1 MRRTEKNLL
10 LLTALFVSALVTSNM
25 VSGKL
30 VDFGIATIPG
40 GVVCYVPTFLFSD
53 VVGEVWGEE
62 QANRLVKIGFASQC
76 FASVL
81 VLLAQI
87 LPAKDASVQS
97 AYELLL
103 GKSLWFTVAGLL
115 AYVLSQSVD
124 VVIFHRLKAKQKSR
138 KWLRNNLS
146 TMVSQG
152 IDTLVF
158 LGVSFG
164 LGSGWLW
171 NGQIGALG
179 SMIVAQYLVKTLF
192 ALFDTPIFY
201 FLTRHDNQQRR
212 KRYGNMEH
220 AEEQL
225 WSGRPGDTLDL

>member
-1 MRRTEKNLL
+1 MRKTEKNLL

-40 GVVCYVPTFLFSD
+40 GVVCYAATFLFSD

-124 VVIFHRLKAKQKSR
+124 VVIFHRLKATQKSR

-152 IDTLVF
+152 IDTLWAWKRVA
-158 LGVSFG
+158 LEWANRCFG
-164 LGSGWLW
+164 IHDSGSISRKDL
-171 NGQIGALG
+171 IRLIRYAD
-179 SMIVAQYLVKTLF
+179 ILF
-192 ALFDTPIFY
+192 FDQA
-201 FLTRHDNQQRR
+201 R
-212 KRYGNMEH
+212 
-220 AEEQL
+220 
-225 WSGRPGDTLDL
+225 